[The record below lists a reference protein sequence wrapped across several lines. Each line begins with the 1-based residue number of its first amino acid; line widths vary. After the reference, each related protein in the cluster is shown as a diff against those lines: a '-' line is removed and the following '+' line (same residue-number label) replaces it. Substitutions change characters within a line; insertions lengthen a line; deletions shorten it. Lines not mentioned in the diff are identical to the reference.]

1 MTGLRGKL
9 LRSHNLLSEPQNREE
24 STESPRTKGGPLRP
38 GWRWEAEPGREM
50 LLRSGQA
57 PEMGPRRKQG
67 PRNTRSVSRSRVA
80 APGSHLTCDA
90 TQHPSPSPAGIQ
102 ECAKSPTGLC
112 QVGLYIGSMCNREG
126 CLLFLLPPS
135 HPLSGEGEK
144 VFLRQTKHRHHK

>member
-1 MTGLRGKL
+1 M
-9 LRSHNLLSEPQNREE
+9 
-24 STESPRTKGGPLRP
+24 
-38 GWRWEAEPGREM
+38 
-50 LLRSGQA
+50 
-57 PEMGPRRKQG
+57 
-67 PRNTRSVSRSRVA
+67 A

-90 TQHPSPSPAGIQ
+90 TQHLSPSPAGIQ

-144 VFLRQTKHRHHK
+144 VFLRQSTGTTNKVTLPLSDLSTAGCGALFLACMLWLSDLNCSSIWMGSSG

>member
-1 MTGLRGKL
+1 M
-9 LRSHNLLSEPQNREE
+9 
-24 STESPRTKGGPLRP
+24 
-38 GWRWEAEPGREM
+38 WEAEPGREM
-50 LLRSGQA
+50 LLRVDRHQRWDQQESKDQ
-57 PEMGPRRKQG
+57 ETQR
-67 PRNTRSVSRSRVA
+67 VSRSRVV

-126 CLLFLLPPS
+126 CLLFLLPPP

-144 VFLRQTKHRHHK
+144 VFLRQSTGTINKVTLPLSDLVSCWWAQSTWGG

>member
-1 MTGLRGKL
+1 M
-9 LRSHNLLSEPQNREE
+9 
-24 STESPRTKGGPLRP
+24 
-38 GWRWEAEPGREM
+38 
-50 LLRSGQA
+50 
-57 PEMGPRRKQG
+57 
-67 PRNTRSVSRSRVA
+67 A

-102 ECAKSPTGLC
+102 ECAKSHWPG

-144 VFLRQTKHRHHK
+144 VFLRQSTGTTNKVVTLPLSSDLSPAGCGPFPACVLRLSDLDGVQWVVRHMPPGVGRAPAKVSSWSRGPR

>member
-1 MTGLRGKL
+1 M
-9 LRSHNLLSEPQNREE
+9 
-24 STESPRTKGGPLRP
+24 
-38 GWRWEAEPGREM
+38 
-50 LLRSGQA
+50 
-57 PEMGPRRKQG
+57 
-67 PRNTRSVSRSRVA
+67 A

-90 TQHPSPSPAGIQ
+90 TLHPSPSPAGIQ

-144 VFLRQTKHRHHK
+144 VFLRQSTGTTNKVVTLPLSDLSTSGCGALFLACMLWLSDLNHSSIWMGSSG